1 MMAFFK
7 ALKRAVSDFSEDEC
21 MSSGAAI
28 AYYAIFS
35 IPPLLVLIFLA
46 AGWLGVSPKKIDQVV
61 KDQLGLPMETAGV
74 QTDAG
79 SGQPAAAGPEE
90 SGNGS
95 TSELTGVA
103 DRASASQLGG
113 VGMASRIIG
122 AALLIFS
129 ATGLFAQL
137 QFALNRAWEV
147 EPDPEQGGVVRF
159 IFKRVLSFGMIITVA
174 FLLLISLVLTTLID
188 EIMAYLQGASPDTV
202 AMVLGVV
209 LNNLAV
215 LALATLLFAAMYK
228 ILPDAKMS
236 WRDMWIGAG
245 LTALLFVIGKS
256 LIGWYLQSSDMG
268 ASWGSAAASMVG
280 VLVWIY
286 YSSLIVLFGAEL
298 TQVWA
303 AEYGSGIEPAAGAVR
318 KVEEKRHVRPRGGQ
332 ARAV

>member
-1 MMAFFK
+1 MSFYK

-35 IPPLLVLIFLA
+35 IPPLLVLIFLV
-46 AGWLGVSPKKIDQVV
+46 AGWLGVSRQKIDEVV
-61 KDQLGLPMETAGV
+61 KNQLGLPMEAAGA
-74 QTDAG
+74 QSGGGSPQQAQSGSQETG
-79 SGQPAAAGPEE
+79 SGSA
-90 SGNGS
+90 
-95 TSELTGVA
+95 SELTGVA
-103 DRASASQLGG
+103 ERTSTSQLGG
-113 VGMASRIIG
+113 VGTISRIVG
-122 AALLIFS
+122 ALLLVFS

-147 EPDPEQGGVVRF
+147 EPDPEQGGIWRF
-159 IFKRVLSFGMIITVA
+159 IFKRVLSFGMIVTVA

-188 EIMAYLQGASPDTV
+188 EITAYLQGSSPGTV
-202 AMVLGVV
+202 ALVLGVV

-215 LALATLLFAAMYK
+215 FALATLLFAAMYK
-228 ILPDAKMS
+228 ILPDATMS
-236 WRDMWIGAG
+236 WKDTWIGAG
-245 LTALLFVIGKS
+245 LTALLFVVGKS
-256 LIGWYLQSSDMG
+256 LIGWYLQKSDMG

-303 AEYGSGIEPAAGAVR
+303 AEYGSGIEPAPGAVR
-318 KVEEKRHVRPRGGQ
+318 NKVEEKRHVREAAG
-332 ARAV
+332 